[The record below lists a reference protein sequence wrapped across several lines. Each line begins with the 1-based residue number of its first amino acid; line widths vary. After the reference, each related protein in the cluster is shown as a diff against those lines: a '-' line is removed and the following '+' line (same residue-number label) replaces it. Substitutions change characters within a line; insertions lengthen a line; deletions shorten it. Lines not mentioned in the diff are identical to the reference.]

1 MVSQGHKTTSKRN
14 SSTPAWFDYVSY
26 DETHL
31 DNKTQ
36 QNHLCDLMCFFST
49 NNMIIIIT
57 YQTFDKYFHNFFD
70 VTFGTSTFA
79 CLPCKEF
86 YKNHHNILVFCKI
99 QPHYMYITPKSII
112 V

>member
-1 MVSQGHKTTSKRN
+1 MVEHYKYFMVSQGHKTTSKKN

-36 QNHLCDLMCFFST
+36 QNNLCDLMCFFST

-70 VTFGTSTFA
+70 GNFGTSTCGA
-79 CLPCKEF
+79 CRV
-86 YKNHHNILVFCKI
+86 KNFIKTTIYFVVL
-99 QPHYMYITPKSII
+99 
-112 V
+112 